1 MTKHEINNTVD
12 RFRHAVET
20 EVRDAGREAHL
31 VAYAGA
37 VAAALSRGR
46 LTGDGAVTEML
57 MAHLA
62 TDRRAE
68 VAGDQLGVIGCLS
81 FVSWIAREWH
91 ELVARAGEV
100 EVPTPLTP
108 VEEQHRLAA
117 IALTADRPDLGHG
130 YPRTAVVTLVGVMA
144 AARARWDLS
153 GLDGVSTASQQA
165 VIRDILESDP
175 VAEAAAAELGD
186 CWQQIAG
193 PIMIEHWDAIHERA
207 TETAELDAIE
217 SAAA

>member
-1 MTKHEINNTVD
+1 MIETEINDTIA
-12 RFRHAVET
+12 RFRHSVEA
-20 EVRDAGREAHL
+20 EVRAAGREAHL

-37 VAAALSRGR
+37 VAAALGRGR

-62 TDRRAE
+62 VDRRAE

-81 FVSWIAREWH
+81 FVSWISREWH

-144 AARARWDLS
+144 AARARWDFS
-153 GLDGVSTASQQA
+153 GLDGIETASQQA
-165 VIRDILESDP
+165 VIADVLETDP

-186 CWQQIAG
+186 EWQGICG
-193 PIMIEHWDAIHERA
+193 PVMVELWDAIHVRA
-207 TETAELDAIE
+207 TETAALDAIE